1 MVKPDLPKLG
11 VGILAGRPPIQAK
24 EMFGVAGR
32 WNYYAS
38 LLG

>member
-24 EMFGVAGR
+24 GKFGVAGR

-38 LLG
+38 LLE